1 MFQDIL
7 FFLPADRV
15 QRRFRMNQFMK
26 SQVANAL
33 MSLKTLDK
41 SIELAA
47 VQDDGVMSREEQK
60 QVKRIRK
67 AVRRFEKE
75 MSRLG

>member
-1 MFQDIL
+1 
-7 FFLPADRV
+7 
-15 QRRFRMNQFMK
+15 MNEFMK
-26 SQVANAL
+26 SQVNNAL

-60 QVKRIRK
+60 QVKRIRR
-67 AVRRFEKE
+67 AIRRFEKD
-75 MSRLG
+75 MARLG

>member
-1 MFQDIL
+1 
-7 FFLPADRV
+7 
-15 QRRFRMNQFMK
+15 MNEFMK
-26 SQVANAL
+26 SQVNNAL
-33 MSLKTLDK
+33 LSLKTLDK

-67 AVRRFEKE
+67 AIRRFEKE
-75 MSRLG
+75 MARLG

>member
-1 MFQDIL
+1 
-7 FFLPADRV
+7 
-15 QRRFRMNQFMK
+15 MNQFMK

-60 QVKRIRK
+60 QVKRIRR
-67 AVRRFEKE
+67 AIRRFEKD
-75 MSRLG
+75 MARLG

>member
-1 MFQDIL
+1 
-7 FFLPADRV
+7 
-15 QRRFRMNQFMK
+15 MNEFMK
-26 SQVANAL
+26 SQVNNAL

-47 VQDDGVMSREEQK
+47 VQDDGVMSKEEQK
-60 QVKRIRK
+60 QVKRIRR

>member
-1 MFQDIL
+1 
-7 FFLPADRV
+7 
-15 QRRFRMNQFMK
+15 MNEFMK
-26 SQVANAL
+26 SQVSNAL

-47 VQDDGVMSREEQK
+47 VQDDGVMSKEEQK
-60 QVKRIRK
+60 QVKRIRR

-75 MSRLG
+75 MARLG

>member
-1 MFQDIL
+1 
-7 FFLPADRV
+7 
-15 QRRFRMNQFMK
+15 MNQFMK
-26 SQVANAL
+26 SQVNNAL

-60 QVKRIRK
+60 QVKRIRR
-67 AVRRFEKE
+67 AIRRFEKD
-75 MSRLG
+75 MARLG

>member
-1 MFQDIL
+1 
-7 FFLPADRV
+7 
-15 QRRFRMNQFMK
+15 MNEFMK
-26 SQVANAL
+26 SQVNNAL
-33 MSLKTLDK
+33 ISLKTLDK

-47 VQDDGVMSREEQK
+47 VQDDGVMSKEEQK

-75 MSRLG
+75 MAKML